1 MLDNIPGG
9 LGATTSAP
17 GGEKSDETPPH
28 DPAAPEPQA
37 AAAPGKLAPDRD
49 QLVRFVA
56 TMFKN
61 ARRDGWVSFRVF
73 DDRGDKRPVIIQAT
87 RLDDYEFELLMLIP
101 AEQAANWPR
110 PAVFCP
116 PVCTFKDYR
125 NAKTDNIREG
135 VALSVEC
142 DDAPVAARG
151 KLEVLLGP
159 ATVVVA
165 SGGEWTDPET
175 GEIEPKAHLHWRLKK
190 PAAGVEEL
198 GLLYEA
204 RSLAATLVSADR
216 SGISVVHPLRWPGSW
231 HRKGTPKLARIAA
244 LAEDAEIELA
254 EAVARLREAAGAT
267 KPDRSCGVP
276 GSGPRGAS
284 DPSMVAQALAVI
296 PNGVDPKAHG
306 WEYWNRT
313 GMTIW
318 ASTDGS
324 EAGRTAFHKWSSRSP
339 KYDPA
344 TTEARWQHYF
354 RSPPNR
360 LGFGSLVWRAR
371 QASPGWRYE
380 NMSAVT
386 AEAIGSFIAQLL
398 RERDEPDDG
407 EEAGARASGA
417 KASSASAS
425 SVIEPVD
432 LWGRFDPPRLP
443 RGLLPN
449 VIEEFALDRAV
460 TTGADESGFA
470 VTALAVCAGAI
481 PDAIQLQ
488 PKRHDPKWRES
499 AALGGGHRLPLD
511 HEKSDPRCA
520 HRAAEAHRSSAGEH
534 LSGRDGQMAG
544 ATEQGTGARPQKRR
558 AVIYDTT
565 IEATQEILRD
575 SPGGVLLTD
584 DELGGWFASMYKYSG
599 AHSAQKDRS
608 FWLQAYNGGPKT
620 VDRVERGR
628 GTVHIPNLSVSIAGM
643 SQPGP
648 IRKLANAG
656 EDDGLLQRF
665 NPLIL
670 RPATGGRDEPQGQAC
685 AEYDRL
691 IEALYRLTA
700 HAVLKFD
707 DGALKI
713 REALERKHLDLMQI
727 DWLNRKLTSHFG
739 KYNGMF
745 ARLCLI
751 WHCIEHASTA
761 GPLMQL
767 PLVVTEAT
775 ARKVASFLHDFL
787 LKHAFA
793 FYTGVLGL
801 ANDHDRLSNV
811 ADYILAHGRTHMT
824 NRDIQ
829 RGDQTMRDLK
839 RHETTAIFEQ
849 LEAMGWVDIVPSPR
863 PGYPPHWV
871 VNPLVH
877 QRFAERAKAS
887 KERRERGREL
897 VAAMMAA
904 DG

>member
-1 MLDNIPGG
+1 MLDNIRGG
-9 LGATTSAP
+9 LGATP

-49 QLVRFVA
+49 QLVQFVA

-73 DDRGDKRPVIIQAT
+73 GDREDRRPVNIQAV
-87 RLDDYEFELLMLIP
+87 RLDDYQFEELMLIP
-101 AEQAANWPR
+101 AELAANWDLG
-110 PAVFCP
+110 PAVFAP
-116 PVCTFKDYR
+116 PVCTFKDHR

-142 DDAPVAARG
+142 DTRPAEARG
-151 KLEVLLGP
+151 KLEALLGS
-159 ATVVVA
+159 ATVVVE
-165 SGGEWTDPET
+165 SGGEWTNPET
-175 GEIEPKAHLHWRLKK
+175 GEIEPKVHLHWRLKK

-204 RSLAATLVSADR
+204 RSLAATLVGADR
-216 SGISVVHPLRWPGSW
+216 TGISVVHPLRWPGSW
-231 HRKGTPKLARIAA
+231 HRKAAPKLARIAA

-267 KPDRSCGVP
+267 EPDRSHAGVP
-276 GSGPRGAS
+276 GSGPRAAS
-284 DPSMVAQALAVI
+284 DPSMVGQALAVI
-296 PNGVDPKAHG
+296 PNSDPKVHH
-306 WEYWNRT
+306 WEYWNVV

-318 ASTDGS
+318 ASTAGS
-324 EAGRTAFHKWSSRSP
+324 EAGQLAFHEWSAKSP

-354 RSPPNR
+354 RSPPDR

-380 NMSAVT
+380 NMSAAT
-386 AEAIGSFIAQLL
+386 AEAIGAFLTQLL
-398 RERDEPDDG
+398 HERDEPDDG
-407 EEAGARASGA
+407 GAEASAGGKAGATS
-417 KASSASAS
+417 ASSA
-425 SVIEPVD
+425 EPVD

-443 RGLLPN
+443 RGLLPEI
-449 VIEEFALDRAV
+449 IEEFALDRAV
-460 TTGADESGFA
+460 TLGADESGLA

-488 PKRHDPKWRES
+488 PKRHDREWVES
-499 AALGGGHRLPLD
+499 ARLWGLLIGDPSTMKTPIILAAAKPLKLID
-511 HEKSDPRCA
+511 HLLANTYQAEMAKWQEQPKSKERGPRPPK
-520 HRAAEAHRSSAGEH
+520 H
-534 LSGRDGQMAG
+534 
-544 ATEQGTGARPQKRR
+544 R
-558 AVIYDTT
+558 AVIYDPT
-565 IEATQEILRD
+565 IEAVQDILRD
-575 SPGGVLLTD
+575 SPGGVLLVD

-599 AHSAQKDRS
+599 ARGAQKDRS

-628 GTVHIPNLSVSIAGM
+628 GTVHIPNLSISIAGG

-648 IRKLANAG
+648 IRELANAG
-656 EDDGLLQRF
+656 DDDGLFQRF
-665 NPLIL
+665 NPILL
-670 RPATGGRDEPQGQAC
+670 RPAVGGRDEPQGQAC
-685 AEYDRL
+685 AEFGRL
-691 IEALYRLTA
+691 IDALHGLTVPP
-700 HAVLKFD
+700 HVVLKFD

-787 LKHAFA
+787 IKHAFA

-811 ADYILAHGRTHMT
+811 ADYILAHGLSHVT
-824 NRDIQ
+824 NRDVQ
-829 RGDQTMRDLK
+829 RGDRTMRKLEK
-839 RHETTAIFEQ
+839 RETTAIFEQ
-849 LEAMGWVDIVPSPR
+849 LEAMGWLDMVPR
-863 PGYPPHWV
+863 PGYPPQWV
-871 VNPLVH
+871 VNRLVH

-887 KERRERGREL
+887 KERRERDREL